1 MAEVAAHLPARLMI
15 VEGHRYLQELIHNL
29 LTLDLSVEIV
39 AELESGV
46 EAILE
51 GRRLGVEL
59 ILMDVHLPDTNGLA
73 VTHMLKRMLPGCRVI
88 LMISRPELRGAALES
103 GAADTIVKERLSAD
117 LSATLARNSSAA

>member
-1 MAEVAAHLPARLMI
+1 MI

-29 LTLDLSVEIV
+29 LALDLSVEIV

-88 LMISRPELRGAALES
+88 LMISGPELRGAALES